1 MERLKSKLGEDELV
15 LEVANVV
22 NKSIVAL
29 GTDEAFALRDN
40 DGEIRAFKQK
50 VRLTAAEGTLI
61 QPVPNGPYVVSAQG
75 YEVLSEAAGACTI
88 FPTDVLVDGQ
98 IRQNPY
104 VMRDTQNGRILNIYA
119 RAISF
124 RFSSKG
130 LPQVCDWTTIF
141 DTPSYRMIDLL
152 GKAKKTPGAFRLLPA
167 EMPAPKAGGASE
179 SWARYPFDEATNL
192 WINTSHEEAL
202 QWYGQILNRE
212 KKSLDFAQTFARRN
226 SLKHLLGVQ
235 KAPGPVWDVPV
246 LCWRPTAGSIV
257 KWDATQYIQ
266 LQGKMKSIIKGTKG
280 FDNESKQIAM
290 QTGAEAVEHGT
301 MTAAIEHET
310 GIDDLQGKD
319 LHDVIDIT
327 PTGSEPPDV
336 GEAAPA
342 AVESKT
348 DEPPAK
354 TTKAPSRPKKHPT
367 VAPTEPP
374 PAAPPVEALIRE
386 AEISQRERSAIS
398 KSFRMARE
406 GFPIEYQTAL
416 KRLGLSEPIPPEKE
430 IVVVDTINRLLDEN
444 V

>member
-1 MERLKSKLGEDELV
+1 MEKSLLERLKAKLGDDQLV
-15 LEVANVV
+15 NDVAAVV
-22 NKSIVAL
+22 NKSIIAL

-50 VRLTAAEGTLI
+50 VRLSAAEGTLV

-75 YEVLSEAAGACTI
+75 YEVLAESAGACTI

-98 IRQNPY
+98 VRANPY

-152 GKAKKTPGAFRLLPA
+152 GKAKKVPSAFKLLPS
-167 EMPAPKAGGASE
+167 ELPAPTSGNESAE

-202 QWYGQILNRE
+202 SWYAGIINRE

-266 LQGKMKSIIKGTKG
+266 LQQKMKSIIKGSKG
-280 FDNESKQIAM
+280 FDEESKQIAM
-290 QTGAEAVEHGT
+290 QTGSEPVDHGALT
-301 MTAAIEHET
+301 SVIEHET
-310 GIDDLQGKD
+310 GADDFQGKD
-319 LHDVIDIT
+319 LQEVIDIT
-327 PTGSEPPDV
+327 PTGGVADV
-336 GEAAPA
+336 GEEPGATKPEPPPVKERKPPGRKPDSKKAPA
-342 AVESKT
+342 A
-348 DEPPAK
+348 A
-354 TTKAPSRPKKHPT
+354 
-367 VAPTEPP
+367 P
-374 PAAPPVEALIRE
+374 PAAPPDEPPAGDDM
-386 AEISQRERSAIS
+386 SQRQRTAVS
-398 KSFRMARE
+398 KSLRMARE
-406 GFPIEYQTAL
+406 GFPTEYQAAL
-416 KRLGLSEPIPPEKE
+416 KKLGLSEPIPPEKE
-430 IVVVDTINRLLDEN
+430 IEVVDAINRLLDEN
-444 V
+444 M